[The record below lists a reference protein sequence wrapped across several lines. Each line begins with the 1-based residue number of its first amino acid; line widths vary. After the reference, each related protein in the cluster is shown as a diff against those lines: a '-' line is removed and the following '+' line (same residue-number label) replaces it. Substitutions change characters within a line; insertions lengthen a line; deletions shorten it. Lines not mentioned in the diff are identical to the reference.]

1 MADDE
6 IGHIVIPVEIQPRL
20 GPMKGRQALPPM
32 ARRMALPPAPRSAYG
47 RSALDAVMSKYARP
61 TAMGP
66 SSIANNIGAKPLAMG
81 PSSLVQTPAVVKQ
94 HTKAIKEDTKV
105 RKEFVKKARSSGGK
119 GIYEMLGIPIKGGGI
134 YARWGKQ
141 GLYAGKSGIDLI
153 GTGKSWMGG
162 GKAAGAGGKGLG
174 ASGMAGS
181 VALLAVA
188 IAVLVVLKKIWD
200 AIMNSETLKYL
211 KGAFTGL
218 IGAFMSIFL
227 YPLLAI
233 NEKLGGLTDVFTLML
248 GKLLYSFGALVYAIG
263 KTLGIGFVEKL
274 GTSMMDYAAKEIEHA
289 FDSPEEFE
297 AYKKAHGITG
307 TTEEERKA
315 VEEEQRA
322 EQAERVG
329 KAAKESE
336 SFWTQ
341 FWGYGQRG
349 YEKYF
354 KPMVDQVW
362 FQITETYKLI
372 QKIFYEIGKFF
383 TGGDRT
389 FSLGGS
395 FETLLGNISTG
406 AKGVAFGI
414 QTRYETL
421 KGTVNTKLGEIN
433 SDLGITLHNIR
444 LEFIK
449 TAKTF
454 ETAFNNILAFPGKLY
469 KSFINNFL
477 TPFANSMVRFVNY
490 FIDEINK
497 YIPGTKYDIGRINTK
512 FDESSWM

>member
-105 RKEFVKKARSSGGK
+105 RKDFVKLSKQKKHGAGLMEMFGIKGMAPYMRFGKSGAYGGVSGIDVLSTLGGIGGK
-119 GIYEMLGIPIKGGGI
+119 G
-134 YARWGKQ
+134 
-141 GLYAGKSGIDLI
+141 
-153 GTGKSWMGG
+153 
-162 GKAAGAGGKGLG
+162 KATGAGGKVAG
-174 ASGMAGS
+174 AGGMAGS

-188 IAVLVVLKKIWD
+188 LAVLVILKKIFD

-322 EQAERVG
+322 DQAERVG

-395 FETLLGNISTG
+395 FETLIGNISTG
-406 AKGVAFGI
+406 AKNVAFGI

-497 YIPGTKYDIGRINTK
+497 YIPGTKYDVGRINTK